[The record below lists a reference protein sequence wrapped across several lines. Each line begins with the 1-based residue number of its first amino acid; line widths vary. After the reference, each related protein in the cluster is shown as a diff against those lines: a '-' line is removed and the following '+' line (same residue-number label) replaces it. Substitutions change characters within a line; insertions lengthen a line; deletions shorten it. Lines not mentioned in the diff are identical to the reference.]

1 MSFVIGEKLPNQMK
15 VLTITAVGP
24 GDPSLLTLAAVE
36 AIQESTVVSYPV
48 STLGGESLAEKI
60 ASKWITKDK
69 KKLPLHFPMVD
80 DQNTLKSAWRFAGN
94 ELMKMVENGE
104 RVVFLAQGDISLFS
118 TGLYLSKELEKY
130 HPECVVKLI
139 PGVTSFSAAAANSK
153 FPLAFQDEQLLVLPV
168 PDSYEELKVVL
179 SDAASKKRVVVLL
192 KLGKKWEWVQ
202 PLLKEL
208 NLIKKSIF
216 AERIGFSDQQILR
229 ASDLPAGTR
238 PYFSLLLIRQ
248 SWPLTMP

>member
-1 MSFVIGEKLPNQMK
+1 MK
-15 VLTITAVGP
+15 TLTITGVGP
-24 GDPSLLTLAAVE
+24 GDPSLLTLAAVN
-36 AIQESTVVSYPV
+36 AIQDSTVVSFPV
-48 STLGGESLAEKI
+48 SIKGGESLAEKI
-60 ASKWITKDK
+60 ASKWISKDK

-80 DQNTLKSAWRFAGN
+80 DQNILKKAWRVAGN
-94 ELMKMVENGE
+94 ELMKMVEKGE

-118 TGLYLSKELEKY
+118 TGSYLSKELEKY

-139 PGVTSFSAAAANSK
+139 PGVTSFSAAAAKSK
-153 FPLAFQDEQLLVLPV
+153 LPLAFQEEELLVLPV
-168 PDSYEELKVVL
+168 PDSYDELKSIL

-192 KLGKKWEWVQ
+192 KLGKKWEWVK
-202 PLLKEL
+202 LLLEEL
-208 NLIKKSIF
+208 DLIKISIF

-229 ASDLPAGTR
+229 ASDLPSGTR

>member
-1 MSFVIGEKLPNQMK
+1 MK
-15 VLTITAVGP
+15 VLTIAGVGP
-24 GDPSLLTLAAVE
+24 GDRSLLTLAAVE

-48 STLGGESLAEKI
+48 STRGGDSLAEKI

-80 DQNTLKSAWRFAGN
+80 DQNTLKSAWRVAGR
-94 ELMKMVENGE
+94 ELMKMVDKGE

-118 TGLYLSKELEKY
+118 TGSYLSKELEKY

-139 PGVTSFSAAAANSK
+139 PGVTSFSAAAAKSK
-153 FPLAFQDEQLLVLPV
+153 LPLAFQEEELLVLPV
-168 PDSYEELKVVL
+168 PDSYDELKSIL
-179 SDAASKKRVVVLL
+179 SDAALQKRVVVLL
-192 KLGKKWEWVQ
+192 KLGKKWEWVK
-202 PLLKEL
+202 LLLEEL
-208 NLIKKSIF
+208 DLIKISIF

-229 ASDLPAGTR
+229 ASDLPSGTR

>member
-1 MSFVIGEKLPNQMK
+1 MK
-15 VLTITAVGP
+15 NLTITGVGP
-24 GDPSLLTLAAVE
+24 GDPSLLTLAAVD
-36 AIQESTVVSYPV
+36 AIKESTVVSYPV

-69 KKLPLHFPMVD
+69 KKLPLHFPMVN

-94 ELMKMVENGE
+94 ELMKMVGNGE

-118 TGLYLSKELEKY
+118 TGSYLSKELEKY
-130 HPECVVKLI
+130 HPECAVKLI

-153 FPLAFQDEQLLVLPV
+153 FSLAFQDEQLLVLPV

-192 KLGKKWEWVQ
+192 KLGKKWEWVK
-202 PLLKEL
+202 PLLEEL
-208 NLIKKSIF
+208 DLINISIF
-216 AERIGFSDQQILR
+216 AERIGFSDQKILR

-248 SWPLTMP
+248 SWPLRMP

>member
-1 MSFVIGEKLPNQMK
+1 MK
-15 VLTITAVGP
+15 VLTIAGVGP
-24 GDPSLLTLAAVE
+24 GDPSLLTLAAVD

-48 STLGGESLAEKI
+48 STRGGDSLAEKI

-80 DQNTLKSAWRFAGN
+80 DQNTLKSAWRVAGR
-94 ELMKMVENGE
+94 ELMKMVDKGE

-118 TGLYLSKELEKY
+118 TGSYLSKELEKY

-139 PGVTSFSAAAANSK
+139 PGVTSFSAAAAKSK
-153 FPLAFQDEQLLVLPV
+153 LPLAFQEEELLVLPV
-168 PDSYEELKVVL
+168 PDSYDELKSIL

-192 KLGKKWEWVQ
+192 KLGKKWEWVK
-202 PLLKEL
+202 LLLEEL
-208 NLIKKSIF
+208 DLIKISIF

-229 ASDLPAGTR
+229 ASDLPLGAR
-238 PYFSLLLIRQ
+238 SYFSLLLIRQ

>member
-1 MSFVIGEKLPNQMK
+1 MK
-15 VLTITAVGP
+15 VLTITGVGP
-24 GDPSLLTLAAVE
+24 GDPSLLTLAAVD

-48 STLGGESLAEKI
+48 STRGGDSLAEKI

-80 DQNTLKSAWRFAGN
+80 DQNTLKSAWRVAGK
-94 ELMKMVENGE
+94 ELMKMVDKGE

-118 TGLYLSKELEKY
+118 TGSYLSKELEKY

-139 PGVTSFSAAAANSK
+139 PGVTSFSAAAAKSK
-153 FPLAFQDEQLLVLPV
+153 LPLAFQEEELLVLPV
-168 PDSYEELKVVL
+168 PDSYDELKSIL
-179 SDAASKKRVVVLL
+179 SDAALQKRVVVLL
-192 KLGKKWEWVQ
+192 KLGKKWEWVK
-202 PLLKEL
+202 LLLEEL
-208 NLIKKSIF
+208 DLIKISIF

-229 ASDLPAGTR
+229 ASDLPSGTR

>member
-1 MSFVIGEKLPNQMK
+1 MK
-15 VLTITAVGP
+15 VLTIAGVGP
-24 GDPSLLTLAAVE
+24 GDPSLLTLAAVD

-48 STLGGESLAEKI
+48 STRGGDSLAEKI

-80 DQNTLKSAWRFAGN
+80 DQNTLKSAWRVAGR
-94 ELMKMVENGE
+94 ELMKMVDKGE

-118 TGLYLSKELEKY
+118 TGSYLSKELEKY

-139 PGVTSFSAAAANSK
+139 PGVTSFSAAAAKSK
-153 FPLAFQDEQLLVLPV
+153 LPLAFQEEELLVLPV
-168 PDSYEELKVVL
+168 PDSYDELKSIL
-179 SDAASKKRVVVLL
+179 SDAALQKRVVVLL
-192 KLGKKWEWVQ
+192 KLGKKWEWVK
-202 PLLKEL
+202 LLLEEL
-208 NLIKKSIF
+208 DLIKISIF
-216 AERIGFSDQQILR
+216 AERIGFSDQQILW
-229 ASDLPAGTR
+229 ASDLPSGTR

>member
-1 MSFVIGEKLPNQMK
+1 MK
-15 VLTITAVGP
+15 VLTIAGVGP
-24 GDPSLLTLAAVE
+24 GDPSLLTLAAVD

-48 STLGGESLAEKI
+48 STRGGDSLAEKI

-80 DQNTLKSAWRFAGN
+80 DQNTLKSAWRVAGN
-94 ELMKMVENGE
+94 ELMKMVDKGE

-118 TGLYLSKELEKY
+118 TGSYLSKELEKY

-139 PGVTSFSAAAANSK
+139 PGVTSFSAAAAKSK
-153 FPLAFQDEQLLVLPV
+153 LPLAFQEEELLVLPV
-168 PDSYEELKVVL
+168 PESYDELKSIL
-179 SDAASKKRVVVLL
+179 SDAALQKRVVVLL
-192 KLGKKWEWVQ
+192 KLGKKWEWVK
-202 PLLKEL
+202 LLLEEL
-208 NLIKKSIF
+208 DLIKISIF

-229 ASDLPAGTR
+229 ASDLPSGTR

>member
-1 MSFVIGEKLPNQMK
+1 MK
-15 VLTITAVGP
+15 VLTIAGVGP
-24 GDPSLLTLAAVE
+24 GDPSLLTLAAVD

-48 STLGGESLAEKI
+48 STRGGDSLAEKI

-80 DQNTLKSAWRFAGN
+80 DQNTLKSAWRVAGR
-94 ELMKMVENGE
+94 ELMKMVDKGE

-118 TGLYLSKELEKY
+118 TGSYLSKELEKY

-139 PGVTSFSAAAANSK
+139 PGVTSFSAAAATSK
-153 FPLAFQDEQLLVLPV
+153 LPLAFQEEELLILPV
-168 PDSYEELKVVL
+168 PDSYNQLKTIL

-192 KLGKKWEWVQ
+192 KLGKKWEWVK
-202 PLLKEL
+202 LLLEEL
-208 NLIKKSIF
+208 DLIKISIF

-229 ASDLPAGTR
+229 ASDLPSGTR

>member
-1 MSFVIGEKLPNQMK
+1 MK
-15 VLTITAVGP
+15 VLTIAGVGP
-24 GDPSLLTLAAVE
+24 GDPSLLTLAAVD

-48 STLGGESLAEKI
+48 STRGGDSLAEKI

-69 KKLPLHFPMVD
+69 KKLPLHFPMID
-80 DQNTLKSAWRFAGN
+80 DQNTLKSAWRVAGR
-94 ELMKMVENGE
+94 ELMKMVDKGE

-118 TGLYLSKELEKY
+118 TGSYLSKELEKY

-139 PGVTSFSAAAANSK
+139 PGVTSFSAAAAKSK
-153 FPLAFQDEQLLVLPV
+153 LPLAFQEEELLVLPV
-168 PDSYEELKVVL
+168 PDSYDELKSIL

-192 KLGKKWEWVQ
+192 KLGKKWEWVK
-202 PLLKEL
+202 LLLEEL
-208 NLIKKSIF
+208 DLIKISIF

-229 ASDLPAGTR
+229 ASELPSGTR

>member
-1 MSFVIGEKLPNQMK
+1 MK
-15 VLTITAVGP
+15 VLTIAGVGP
-24 GDPSLLTLAAVE
+24 GDPSLLTLAAVD

-48 STLGGESLAEKI
+48 STRGGDSLAEKI

-80 DQNTLKSAWRFAGN
+80 DQNTLKSAWRVAGN
-94 ELMKMVENGE
+94 ELMKMVDKGE

-118 TGLYLSKELEKY
+118 TGSYLSKELEKY

-139 PGVTSFSAAAANSK
+139 PGVTSFSAAAAKSK
-153 FPLAFQDEQLLVLPV
+153 LPLAFQEEELLVLPV
-168 PDSYEELKVVL
+168 PDSYDELKSIL

-192 KLGKKWEWVQ
+192 KLGKKWEWVK
-202 PLLKEL
+202 LLLEEL
-208 NLIKKSIF
+208 DLIKISIF
-216 AERIGFSDQQILR
+216 AERIGFSGQQILR
-229 ASDLPAGTR
+229 ASDLPSGTR

>member
-1 MSFVIGEKLPNQMK
+1 MK
-15 VLTITAVGP
+15 VLTITGVGP
-24 GDPSLLTLAAVE
+24 GDPSLLTLAAVD

-48 STLGGESLAEKI
+48 STRGGDSLAEKI

-80 DQNTLKSAWRFAGN
+80 DQNTLKSAWRVAGK
-94 ELMKMVENGE
+94 ELMKMVDKGE

-118 TGLYLSKELEKY
+118 TGSYLSKELEKY

-139 PGVTSFSAAAANSK
+139 PGVTSFSAAAAKSK
-153 FPLAFQDEQLLVLPV
+153 LPLALQEEELLVLPV
-168 PDSYEELKVVL
+168 PDSYDELKSIL

-192 KLGKKWEWVQ
+192 KLGKKWEWVK
-202 PLLKEL
+202 LLLEEL
-208 NLIKKSIF
+208 DLIKISIF

-229 ASDLPAGTR
+229 ASDLPSGTR

>member
-1 MSFVIGEKLPNQMK
+1 MK
-15 VLTITAVGP
+15 VLTIAGVGP
-24 GDPSLLTLAAVE
+24 GDPSLLTLAAVD

-48 STLGGESLAEKI
+48 STRGGDSLAEKI

-80 DQNTLKSAWRFAGN
+80 DQNTLKSAWRVAGN
-94 ELMKMVENGE
+94 ELMKMVNKGE

-118 TGLYLSKELEKY
+118 TGSYLLKELEKY
-130 HPECVVKLI
+130 HPDCLVKLI
-139 PGVTSFSAAAANSK
+139 PGVTSFSAAAAKSK
-153 FPLAFQDEQLLVLPV
+153 LPLAFQEEELLVLPV
-168 PDSYEELKVVL
+168 PDSYDELKSIL

-192 KLGKKWEWVQ
+192 KLGKKWEWVK
-202 PLLKEL
+202 LLLEEL
-208 NLIKKSIF
+208 DLIKISIF

-229 ASDLPAGTR
+229 ASELPSGTR